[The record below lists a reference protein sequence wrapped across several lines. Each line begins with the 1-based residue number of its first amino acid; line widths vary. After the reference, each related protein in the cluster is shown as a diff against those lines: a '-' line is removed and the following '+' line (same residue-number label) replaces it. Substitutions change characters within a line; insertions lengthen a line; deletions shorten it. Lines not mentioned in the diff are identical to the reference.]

1 LSVLED
7 PAASGLIPI
16 SELNRTNADLNLLFL
31 LQGSAVQYSKA
42 VNDPWFE
49 AKSPKS
55 VPYEYQP
62 GHFRNGTAYNPEI
75 PISTVGCAMQHQWCS
90 DPGTGSGSICT
101 DLTGIEPS
109 IRQARQLFKRDKQ
122 QVTLERMIQTTKSVG
137 DLSKIILSIPGGFL
151 LMNKYGYF
159 RLAAP
164 ADDQWIQELSHLFGL
179 MLTAMQI
186 RNYRFAGGYHSVL
199 DITPVIQTPPV
210 NATWMCDAQI
220 VRREDYQSLSVLGL
234 ALVCSIGS
242 FVILINLTLESIV
255 GCYQKR
261 YNKRGF
267 AMQEWEMLQAEAL
280 QRQLY
285 MCHGLDLGEERVS
298 VADVLGNL
306 KTWMKNGM
314 VVTILENGGETGSMS
329 SIGTTGKTQSM
340 GTDVERCTE
349 RVLAAS
355 ESPA

>member
-62 GHFRNGTAYNPEI
+62 GHFRNGTAYNPEL
-75 PISTVGCAMQHQWCS
+75 PISTVGCAMQYQWCS
-90 DPGTGSGSICT
+90 NPGTGSGSICT

-199 DITPVIQTPPV
+199 DITPVIQTPPA

-255 GCYQKR
+255 GWYQKR
-261 YNKRGF
+261 YNKCGF
-267 AMQEWEMLQAEAL
+267 AMQEWEMLQAETL

-285 MCHGLDLGEERVS
+285 MGQGFDLREERVS
-298 VADVLGNL
+298 VADLLGYL
-306 KTWMKNGM
+306 KTCIKNETT
-314 VVTILENGGETGSMS
+314 VTLVQNDCEAGSLS
-329 SIGTTGKTQSM
+329 SIETMKKKPSLDTNAERFANKSTGIVHSS
-340 GTDVERCTE
+340 V
-349 RVLAAS
+349 
-355 ESPA
+355 

>member
-31 LQGSAVQYSKA
+31 LQGSAVQYSKP

-62 GHFRNGTAYNPEI
+62 GHFRNGTAYNPDLS
-75 PISTVGCAMQHQWCS
+75 ISTVGCAMQYQWYS
-90 DPGTGSGSICT
+90 NPGTGSVSICT

-109 IRQARQLFKRDKQ
+109 IRQARQLFNRDKQ
-122 QVTLERMIQTTKSVG
+122 LVTLERMIQTTKSVG
-137 DLSKIILSIPGGFL
+137 NFSKIILSIPGGFL

-164 ADDQWIQELSHLFGL
+164 AHDQWIQELSHLFGM

-199 DITPVIQTPPV
+199 DITPVIQTPPA
-210 NATWMCDAQI
+210 NTTWMCNAQI

-242 FVILINLTLESIV
+242 FVILTNLTLESIV
-255 GCYQKR
+255 GWYQKR

-267 AMQEWEMLQAEAL
+267 ATQEWEMLQAETL
-280 QRQLY
+280 QKQLY
-285 MCHGLDLGEERVS
+285 MGQGFDLREQRVS
-298 VADVLGNL
+298 VADILGNL
-306 KTWMKNGM
+306 NTWMKNGM
-314 VVTILENGGETGSMS
+314 MVTLVENGGETGSMS
-329 SIGTTGKTQSM
+329 SIGTMGKTQSM
-340 GTDVERCTE
+340 DTDVERCTE
-349 RVLAAS
+349 KVPAAS
-355 ESPA
+355 ESPV

>member
-16 SELNRTNADLNLLFL
+16 SELNRTNADLDLLFL
-31 LQGSAVQYSKA
+31 LQGSAVQYSKP

-62 GHFRNGTAYNPEI
+62 GHFRNGTAYNPDLS
-75 PISTVGCAMQHQWCS
+75 ISTVGCAMQYQWCS
-90 DPGTGSGSICT
+90 NPGTGSVSICT

-109 IRQARQLFKRDKQ
+109 IRQARQLFNRDKQ
-122 QVTLERMIQTTKSVG
+122 LVTLERMIQTTKSVG
-137 DLSKIILSIPGGFL
+137 NFSKIILSIPGGFL

-164 ADDQWIQELSHLFGL
+164 AHDQWIQELSHLFGM

-199 DITPVIQTPPV
+199 DITPVIQTPPA
-210 NATWMCDAQI
+210 NTTWMCNAQI

-242 FVILINLTLESIV
+242 FVILTNLTLESIV
-255 GCYQKR
+255 GWYQKR

-267 AMQEWEMLQAEAL
+267 ATQEWEMLQAETL

-285 MCHGLDLGEERVS
+285 MGQGFDLREQRVS
-298 VADVLGNL
+298 VADILGNL
-306 KTWMKNGM
+306 NTWMKNGTM
-314 VVTILENGGETGSMS
+314 VTLVENGGETGSMS
-329 SIGTTGKTQSM
+329 SIGTMGKTQSM
-340 GTDVERCTE
+340 DTDVERCTE
-349 RVLAAS
+349 KVPAAS
-355 ESPA
+355 ESPV